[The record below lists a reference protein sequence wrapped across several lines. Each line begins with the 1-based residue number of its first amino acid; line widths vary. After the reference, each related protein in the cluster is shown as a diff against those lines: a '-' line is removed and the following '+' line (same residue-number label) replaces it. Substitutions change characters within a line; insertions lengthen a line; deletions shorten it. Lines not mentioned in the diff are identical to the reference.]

1 LFYILK
7 KRMNSYFTIKMETF
21 KLKTNVKCNNCV
33 AKITPYLNENE
44 KIKEWNVDLNDPDR
58 ILTVTG
64 EDITSENIKDT
75 LLKAGYK
82 AEDIN

>member
-1 LFYILK
+1 
-7 KRMNSYFTIKMETF
+7 MNSYFTIKTETLKF
-21 KLKTNVKCNNCV
+21 KTNVNCNHCIE
-33 AKITPYLNENE
+33 KITPYLNEND

-64 EDITSENIKDT
+64 ENITSDYIKNA

-82 AEDIN
+82 AEEIK